1 MSLKTIVT
9 SKAKKLKSCTGKSR
23 SISRQGLKFPIQRD
37 TRFKCEDKFW
47 IFFKSQKLDYYSA
60 DIQQSID
67 PSTYIQTPR
76 IRSVT
81 YILKPRFKKIS
92 LSELKVTHRWI
103 QHILSDPKEIHG
115 MGPTTC
121 KY

>member
-37 TRFKCEDKFW
+37 MRFKCEDKFW

-76 IRSVT
+76 MRSVSMFWSQG
-81 YILKPRFKKIS
+81 LKKLAWVNLR
-92 LSELKVTHRWI
+92 
-103 QHILSDPKEIHG
+103 
-115 MGPTTC
+115 
-121 KY
+121 